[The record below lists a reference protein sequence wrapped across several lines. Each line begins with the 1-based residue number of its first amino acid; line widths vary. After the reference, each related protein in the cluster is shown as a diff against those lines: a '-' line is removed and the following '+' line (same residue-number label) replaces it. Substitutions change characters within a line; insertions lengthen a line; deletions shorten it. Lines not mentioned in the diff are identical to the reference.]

1 MPQPRF
7 RSRTMRRVYVK
18 TPGGKINL
26 HHRKRKQ
33 SKLTCH
39 ECGKV
44 LPGTKN
50 FTSNTKNKLSKSE
63 KRPERPYGGVLCS
76 SCTRKLIVKKARGQE

>member
-1 MPQPRF
+1 MVQPRF
-7 RSRTMRRVYVK
+7 RSRTMRRVSVR
-18 TPGGKINL
+18 TPGGKVAL

-39 ECGKV
+39 NCGKI
-44 LPGTKN
+44 LPGTKP
-50 FTSNTKNKLSKSE
+50 FISKNKNNLSKSQ

-76 SCTRKLIVKKARGQE
+76 GCMRKLMVKKARGQE